1 MYTMRT
7 CLLTCKNFFLL
18 IQLLCFANHVNAQE
32 ITWNVSTYN
41 GYNVSCHG
49 ASDGW
54 INIVV
59 VDGTPPYLYNWSNGS
74 FSKNQTNLEAGI
86 YTVIVTDANQNTISA
101 EIELQ
106 QPNALEVSLIP
117 EIREGGYNIS
127 ENGGND
133 GVIGTEVQGGVLPYT
148 YLWSNNTTSNKISNG
163 VAGNYSLVLTDMN
176 GCTAGGSATLTQP
189 TELQIVSISSPL
201 QNGYNIACF
210 DAKNGSID
218 LTVTGGVPP
227 YEYQWSN
234 GAFTEDIGE
243 LEPGSYWVI
252 VRDANGAG
260 DAAQIVLTGP
270 SALEA
275 SFSIS
280 SYPNGKNVS
289 CYACSNGS
297 VSTTVNGGAAPFTF
311 QWEHG
316 ATSANLTNLG
326 VGSYNLILTDANG
339 CRLEARAEILGPDRD
354 DWTMSGNAGTDPSN
368 QFIGTTDNKDIVF
381 KTNSTERMRLKA
393 SGSVNF
399 PGLAGT
405 GSRILQVSQNGD
417 MEVGPIILND
427 LFTGICG
434 NLPITN
440 PFLRTNIDG
449 PWNAKDVI
457 NCSQR
462 FGFGVLTPQE
472 RIDVSGFARFNGA
485 NGSYL
490 NIGNDGNSKLNSF
503 GSGELLINSESIQN
517 VKICTEPNGGF
528 VEVGG
533 KTILATLRDN
543 VGIRTTTPDVDYA
556 LDVNGPIKATA
567 LTLNGDPMVNYWT
580 DGGGGSIYTGKRIG
594 INRSGAPNDDLEIG
608 DAFTLHGGPANKWI
622 GYNNFY
628 NSTALENK
636 RINPGFAS
644 RMNFGDDGT
653 IIFKTADYDGTAGS
667 TITFKDAMT
676 ILNDGKVGIGIN
688 PSYQLHVNGDA
699 EFLAGGNT
707 TNGFQIVSNKIPTRR
722 GIRLDPNPAGNFDF
736 YIHKWQDEE
745 SFNFL
750 ANNETAGTID
760 NLMSINGNGQIA
772 MGGINYVPTGY
783 VLGVHGKMIATEVVV
798 RTEMNWPD
806 FVFQK
811 DYKLRSLKELNEYI
825 SENRHLPDVPTAEEI
840 ENSGISVGAILTKQM
855 QKIEELTLYVLEL
868 QKQIDELKI
877 K

>member
-1 MYTMRT
+1 M
-7 CLLTCKNFFLL
+7 
-18 IQLLCFANHVNAQE
+18 
-32 ITWNVSTYN
+32 
-41 GYNVSCHG
+41 
-49 ASDGW
+49 
-54 INIVV
+54 V

-74 FSKNQTNLEAGI
+74 FTKNQTNLEAGI

-368 QFIGTTDNKDIVF
+368 QFIGTTDNKDLVI
-381 KTNSTERMRLKA
+381 KTNNTERVRIKANGLLEMKKNTLKVD
-393 SGSVNF
+393 SLSSDSIRSVFVDAQGILRVAN
-399 PGLAGT
+399 T
-405 GSRILQVSQNGD
+405 GANQTICTVPTNRWVTNY
-417 MEVGPIILND
+417 
-427 LFTGICG
+427 CG
-434 NLPITN
+434 NTNDIYNLPT
-440 PFLRTNIDG
+440 
-449 PWNAKDVI
+449 
-457 NCSQR
+457 
-462 FGFGVLTPQE
+462 
-472 RIDVSGFARFNGA
+472 SG
-485 NGSYL
+485 
-490 NIGNDGNSKLNSF
+490 
-503 GSGELLINSESIQN
+503 
-517 VKICTEPNGGF
+517 
-528 VEVGG
+528 
-533 KTILATLRDN
+533 N
-543 VGIRTTTPDVDYA
+543 VGIGTSQIPAGYKLA
-556 LDVNGPIKATA
+556 VNGKIICEEVKVK
-567 LTLNGDPMVNYWT
+567 L
-580 DGGGGSIYTGKRIG
+580 
-594 INRSGAPNDDLEIG
+594 
-608 DAFTLHGGPANKWI
+608 
-622 GYNNFY
+622 
-628 NSTALENK
+628 STAWPDYVFRQDYPLMPLSELK
-636 RINPGFAS
+636 CFIQDKSHLPG
-644 RMNFGDDGT
+644 
-653 IIFKTADYDGTAGS
+653 
-667 TITFKDAMT
+667 
-676 ILNDGKVGIGIN
+676 
-688 PSYQLHVNGDA
+688 
-699 EFLAGGNT
+699 
-707 TNGFQIVSNKIPTRR
+707 IP
-722 GIRLDPNPAGNFDF
+722 
-736 YIHKWQDEE
+736 K
-745 SFNFL
+745 
-750 ANNETAGTID
+750 
-760 NLMSINGNGQIA
+760 
-772 MGGINYVPTGY
+772 
-783 VLGVHGKMIATEVVV
+783 ATEVEKEGSSIGDMQV
-798 RTEMNWPD
+798 
-806 FVFQK
+806 
-811 DYKLRSLKELNEYI
+811 KLLE
-825 SENRHLPDVPTAEEI
+825 
-840 ENSGISVGAILTKQM
+840 
-855 QKIEELTLYVLEL
+855 KIEELTLYIVEQEEKL
-868 QKQIDELKI
+868 QKLASENEVLGKRLDQISMKLSK
-877 K
+877 